1 MNIPS
6 FTAEAS
12 LSGESGHYRMAGAHT
27 HAYGAIQPAGPY
39 RPLSPL
45 IRAALRVPL
54 NPQPL
59 PPQAIIRGHYSRVA
73 NCDPV
78 ACSDL
83 CYDLDPGSWGGECL
97 GDDCLCF

>member
-1 MNIPS
+1 MNIPG
-6 FTAEAS
+6 FRAEAS
-12 LSGESGHYRMAGAHT
+12 LYGESGHYRTAGAHT
-27 HAYGAIQPAGPY
+27 EAVGAIQPAGPY
-39 RPLSPL
+39 RPIGRH
-45 IRAALRVPL
+45 IRAALRDLL

-83 CYDLDPGSWGGECL
+83 CYELDPGSWGSKCSGGYCY
-97 GDDCLCF
+97 CY

>member
-1 MNIPS
+1 MNLPG
-6 FTAEAS
+6 FTAKAS
-12 LSGESGHYRMAGAHT
+12 LYEESGHYRMAGAHT

-39 RPLSPL
+39 RSIVPL

-83 CYDLDPGSWGGECL
+83 CYDLDPGSWGGKCL
-97 GDDCLCF
+97 GDHCYCF

>member
-1 MNIPS
+1 MNMPG

-12 LSGESGHYRMAGAHT
+12 LYGGSGHYRTAGAHT
-27 HAYGAIQPAGPY
+27 QADGAIQPAGPY
-39 RPLSPL
+39 RPIVPL
-45 IRAALRVPL
+45 IRAALRVLL

-73 NCDPV
+73 SCDPE

-83 CYDLDPGSWGGECL
+83 CYELDPGSWGGVCFGDYCNCL
-97 GDDCLCF
+97 